1 MRKCSRGNKSAAAEI
16 SANLVAKQINLFKFF
31 PAIVVYFI
39 FIYFSLADEMSQV
52 AGWLAFIAPT
62 NGSHGIKKNGAKRVL
77 QLGVCSMAHTHSRS
91 GGLLFGPVCS
101 SARKKHPNSKS
112 PNNNVGY

>member
-1 MRKCSRGNKSAAAEI
+1 LLFILFLYIFRLPTKCLKS
-16 SANLVAKQINLFKFF
+16 L
-31 PAIVVYFI
+31 
-39 FIYFSLADEMSQV
+39 

-77 QLGVCSMAHTHSRS
+77 QLGVCSMAHSHSRS